1 MPLQGSVAT
10 MPGGCNQISVSTVV
24 EVSIVHIDSPQLK
37 VLCISRANK
46 ASPDTGLARCRFG
59 RPSQRVCGGETCHPG
74 KENVIWQSM
83 IGRHPPRIMAA
94 AHNDHYMPSPHSDQ
108 SHVSQPTPTQQV
120 EKTHV
125 SNKDKYFFQPPITDN
140 RPRQSRDFRDVPK
153 RLSCNFCRRRKI
165 KCDKQDPCGQCS
177 ISFQGTVLTKPS
189 EMPQRSKRATRK
201 TKSSSRPN
209 AAKLKMRHGD
219 EYYPSSAV
227 VTTTTASA
235 PSPPRIESSQ
245 AHLQSSPSNPATRKT
260 DSEEI
265 GKCATA
271 HHFIE
276 QGEIEFHGTSAERTF
291 MEELMGKLGD
301 SSVTHTRL
309 PIHSVPG
316 LFNSDARHSDDVPLP
331 TRDQA
336 RRLVEAALDAQVLL
350 HIIHRPSFDFSFH
363 MIYSLDTSEYSLKER
378 RFLPLLYAV
387 LAFGSLFIDPY
398 GHRLG
403 YDELIT
409 RASRYFIKS
418 KQLQDIATCTD
429 LVSLQALVFKNLFLL
444 YTTRAPICYTYLCTS
459 MSVALRM
466 GLHKSFHNTQ
476 DILSGEIG
484 KRVFMALKLLSSE
497 VSVCVGLPTL
507 FNDEDSDQEL
517 PLEVN
522 DAYIQR
528 GGAAKQPSN
537 EICYASGSICYFRL
551 QNILYRVLKDV
562 YPRKGRANVEACGS
576 MNYVVKVDTIR
587 GIEKDLEEWVK
598 GIPLGYRLGTY
609 YQDRAVLRAQ
619 FVLALTHSYINLRL
633 YRPFLHYDIETSN
646 QTRRPQSSGRSAF
659 ASACI
664 QACHN
669 IIDLCQDICGWG
681 LMTEANWPTIRT
693 LTSSLLT
700 LYYIAI
706 MHQDPDEEDMI
717 YRALTTGRKLFQVM
731 EKRSHQARRNV
742 TLFKA
747 SQLPLSIKYDNV
759 REKLAKYEL
768 EAPTIWQCDLS
779 SVSEEYT
786 ALLGQRVYTLSSKRY
801 LEGRP
806 YNQRLQK
813 GSPNE
818 GDQPSRPDGVYR
830 DPDEA
835 SMQQQL
841 RSADQMV
848 QGNVPLIPTPAST
861 IFDASLKTESSP
873 NTGPVAASDA
883 PQCCVPSTSG
893 SLQGSCLMAGSTME
907 LPQDGPNGSWMN
919 AFNSATSS
927 GAMYSPMKDVLGNIA
942 PNLEDM
948 NDLSDIWDWF

>member
-1 MPLQGSVAT
+1 
-10 MPGGCNQISVSTVV
+10 
-24 EVSIVHIDSPQLK
+24 
-37 VLCISRANK
+37 
-46 ASPDTGLARCRFG
+46 
-59 RPSQRVCGGETCHPG
+59 
-74 KENVIWQSM
+74 
-83 IGRHPPRIMAA
+83 MAA
-94 AHNDHYMPSPHSDQ
+94 AHKDHYMPSPHSDQ
-108 SHVSQPTPTQQV
+108 SHESQPTPTQQV
-120 EKTHV
+120 EKTHA

-177 ISFQGTVLTKPS
+177 ISFQECIYS
-189 EMPQRSKRATRK
+189 ERSKRATKK

-227 VTTTTASA
+227 VTTTAASTSA
-235 PSPPRIESSQ
+235 PRPPRIETSPDD
-245 AHLQSSPSNPATRKT
+245 LQSSPSNPATRKT

-363 MIYSLDTSEYSLKER
+363 MIYSLDPSEYSLKER

-476 DILSGEIG
+476 DILSREIG
-484 KRVFMALKLLSSE
+484 KRVFLALKLLSSE

-528 GGAAKQPSN
+528 GGAAKQPPN

-562 YPRKGRANVEACGS
+562 YPRKDRASVEACGS

-646 QTRRPQSSGRSAF
+646 QTRRQQSSGRSAYLRMG
-659 ASACI
+659 
-664 QACHN
+664 
-669 IIDLCQDICGWG
+669 IDD
-681 LMTEANWPTIRT
+681 RT
-693 LTSSLLT
+693 
-700 LYYIAI
+700 I

-742 TLFKA
+742 TLFKIIT
-747 SQLPLSIKYDNV
+747 SSLSIKFDHV
-759 REKLAKYEL
+759 REKLVKYES
-768 EAPTIWQCDLS
+768 EAPTIRQCDLS

-786 ALLGQRVYTLSSKRY
+786 ALLGHRVYTLSSKRY
-801 LEGRP
+801 LESSP

-813 GSPNE
+813 GSPSE
-818 GDQPSRPDGVYR
+818 GARPSQPDGVYG
-830 DPDEA
+830 DLNEA
-835 SMQQQL
+835 SLQQQL
-841 RSADQMV
+841 RSADHTG
-848 QGNVPLIPTPAST
+848 QGNVSLIPTPAST
-861 IFDASLKTESSP
+861 IFDASLKAENSP
-873 NTGPVAASDA
+873 NTGHVAVSDA

-893 SLQGSCLMAGSTME
+893 PLQGSCLMAESTME

-919 AFNSATSS
+919 AFDSATSS